1 MALRVAVAEDWS
13 SATAEAAIALDSALG
28 PITGSTC
35 IGEGF
40 DSGCSGKVEGPGCP
54 PG

>member
-28 PITGSTC
+28 LITGAAC
-35 IGEGF
+35 VGEGF
-40 DSGCSGKVEGPGCP
+40 DGDWSGKAEGPD
-54 PG
+54 